1 MDKYGEV
8 WLDYVTMYMDVM
20 KDGEWYKADEVA
32 DLAKRGL
39 KYHFMHDKECSAL
52 EMGKRCN
59 CGRDNYIAEL
69 EQIAKEGEDEE
80 V

>member
-1 MDKYGEV
+1 MIKKWAPEKNLYE
-8 WLDYVTMYMDVM
+8 
-20 KDGEWYKADEVA
+20 YKLRDNEIGLYNADEVA